1 MTKTT
6 KYLLLAALFCLA
18 VVCYYVGNV
27 IGAIA
32 FIALG
37 LLLEI
42 ALWVGIFQ
50 SSKKHIS
57 KNLK

>member
-1 MTKTT
+1 MSKTT
-6 KYLLLAALFCLA
+6 KYLLLAAVFCLA
-18 VVCYYVGNV
+18 LVCYYIGSM

-42 ALWVGIFQ
+42 ALWVGIFK

-57 KNLK
+57 KNL